1 MKLKLKLKFE
11 KLIECQSFNLIVA
24 LIHNSNA
31 KEGYRLR
38 MFQNQLILALS
49 LEKVPKNELCRK
61 INGTGCTQN
70 LLRGLGTLS

>member
-31 KEGYRLR
+31 KEGYRPR
-38 MFQNQLILALS
+38 MFQNQR
-49 LEKVPKNELCRK
+49 KCRK
-61 INGTGCTQN
+61 TNCVEK
-70 LLRGLGTLS
+70 LMERGVRKTF